1 MSDVLRPYKDL
12 FPQIGN
18 RVMIDTS
25 SVVIGDA
32 RLADDVG
39 IWPLVAIRGDVNYV
53 QIGARTNIQDGSVL
67 HVTHKSTS
75 NPQGNPLIVGEDVTV
90 GHKKHATGI
99 VGMNQAIQFPD
110 REEWRTDVN
119 AVVFPAMVHGMQ
131 LTCAISGEIMAS
143 RFGGDTPEQWLE
155 IFQQH
160 RWDLEEE
167 AEALIQAQQED
178 AQGWVWL
185 L

>member
-1 MSDVLRPYKDL
+1 
-12 FPQIGN
+12 
-18 RVMIDTS
+18 
-25 SVVIGDA
+25 
-32 RLADDVG
+32 
-39 IWPLVAIRGDVNYV
+39 
-53 QIGARTNIQDGSVL
+53 
-67 HVTHKSTS
+67 
-75 NPQGNPLIVGEDVTV
+75 
-90 GHKKHATGI
+90 
-99 VGMNQAIQFPD
+99 MNQAIQFPD
-110 REEWRTDVN
+110 REEWRTDFS

-131 LTCAISGEIMAS
+131 LTCAISGEMLAS

-167 AEALIQAQQED
+167 AEGLIQAQQED

>member
-1 MSDVLRPYKDL
+1 
-12 FPQIGN
+12 
-18 RVMIDTS
+18 
-25 SVVIGDA
+25 
-32 RLADDVG
+32 
-39 IWPLVAIRGDVNYV
+39 
-53 QIGARTNIQDGSVL
+53 
-67 HVTHKSTS
+67 
-75 NPQGNPLIVGEDVTV
+75 
-90 GHKKHATGI
+90 
-99 VGMNQAIQFPD
+99 MNQAIHFPD
-110 REEWRTDVN
+110 REEWRTDVS

-131 LTCAISGEIMAS
+131 LTCAISGEMLAS

-167 AEALIQAQQED
+167 AEGLIQDQQED